1 MSSLKRVL
9 HLMGQVPVGK
19 QTVLYVPVGKQTKYY
34 TSTEWIPINLPK
46 LITVISRR
54 LKKSSKPIQAFDN
67 PKKNNT

>member
-46 LITVISRR
+46 LITVISR
-54 LKKSSKPIQAFDN
+54 
-67 PKKNNT
+67 

>member
-19 QTVLYVPVGKQTKYY
+19 QTKYY
-34 TSTEWIPINLPK
+34 ISTDWIPINLPK